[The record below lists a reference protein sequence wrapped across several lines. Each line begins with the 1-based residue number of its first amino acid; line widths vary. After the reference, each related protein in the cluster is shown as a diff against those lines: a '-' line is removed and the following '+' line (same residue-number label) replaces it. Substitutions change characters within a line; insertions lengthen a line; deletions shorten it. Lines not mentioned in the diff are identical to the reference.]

1 MADSPLK
8 LPIPVPSSLF
18 LWFDYR
24 FSTWGVGWGA
34 EQGEGR
40 VPPRQPTADPQVE
53 RKNFQRRGPFYTRP
67 WWRRV
72 RPVMNSITITLTEPL
87 PIRPPPRRPP
97 KRRPTTSQNNSS
109 PFLLSSPATAAA
121 CAPFLLPP
129 SYLHM
134 RYENMREGARV
145 SFPSPS
151 SGGDSSPER
160 RFAPIG
166 RKNIVMRGC
175 SSVLPPKPL
184 CCMHAPFC

>member
-53 RKNFQRRGPFYTRP
+53 RKNFHRRGPFYTRP
-67 WWRRV
+67 KWRRA

-87 PIRPPPRRPP
+87 PIRPPPAAHRKGGQPRH
-97 KRRPTTSQNNSS
+97 RT
-109 PFLLSSPATAAA
+109 PFLSLFPLRRRRRRRRA
-121 CAPFLLPP
+121 LPP

-134 RYENMREGARV
+134 RYENMREGARA
-145 SFPSPS
+145 SFPSPF
-151 SGGDSSPER
+151 SGR
-160 RFAPIG
+160 RFVA
-166 RKNIVMRGC
+166 RETVCAHWAEKYQVMRGC
-175 SSVLPPKPL
+175 SSAPPPKPL
-184 CCMHAPFC
+184 CCMREAFF